1 MRWSYS
7 MLTGLGSTRF
17 EMFSISLLWWL
28 ESYIDV
34 QLSWNIHPIQL
45 FTLSIAA
52 DVQLSVPTFLSGVE
66 DIWIFVQ
73 TAELRRDFDR
83 RHILS
88 SIHDSKGM
96 IIYGT
101 IIPSIIGNSDKSL
114 LFHQHQIHSNIEKI
128 LKTTFFSGG
137 LEEEFSEMIAQ
148 KRKWIFTINKSISRL
163 DLNCVDDAQLV

>member
-52 DVQLSVPTFLSGVE
+52 DVQLSVRQNFWVVSKIFEFLCKRPNCVEISTDVTFL
-66 DIWIFVQ
+66 
-73 TAELRRDFDR
+73 
-83 RHILS
+83 

>member
-1 MRWSYS
+1 MSKIFEFLCKRPNCVEI
-7 MLTGLGSTRF
+7 ST
-17 EMFSISLLWWL
+17 
-28 ESYIDV
+28 DV
-34 QLSWNIHPIQL
+34 
-45 FTLSIAA
+45 
-52 DVQLSVPTFLSGVE
+52 TFL
-66 DIWIFVQ
+66 
-73 TAELRRDFDR
+73 
-83 RHILS
+83 

-148 KRKWIFTINKSISRL
+148 KRK
-163 DLNCVDDAQLV
+163 